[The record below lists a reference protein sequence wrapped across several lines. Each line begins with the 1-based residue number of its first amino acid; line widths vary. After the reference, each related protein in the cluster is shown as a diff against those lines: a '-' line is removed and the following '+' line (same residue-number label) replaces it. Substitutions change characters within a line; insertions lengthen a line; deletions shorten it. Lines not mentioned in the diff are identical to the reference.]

1 MEKYANFY
9 RILFKQVCFNSESVM
24 HPEAIITV
32 SSIKKTEKLSRMS
45 MSREILP
52 AHKFQVYQL
61 LIDN

>member
-45 MSREILP
+45 REILP